1 MRGSTTTLLGTAV
14 VAATCLVPFADG
26 DAVRADHETP
36 VVELLTDIDDVPV
49 DAEIDHLTAT
59 STHVFFE
66 ARGSVAFGR
75 ELWAYSIAD
84 DETSMVHDLSEGW
97 DDTDILATTV
107 VDDTFYFVAEV
118 GGATRLWTS
127 DGTESG
133 TDWLGSL
140 FDVNDRHLVSAG
152 SVGYVTGVSAST
164 GEELVRFDGAGNV
177 TVIGGDRQPRG
188 HRAVGAGSRHDLPM
202 R

>member
-84 DETSMVHDLSEGW
+84 DEFSMVHDLSEGW

-107 VDDTFYFVAEV
+107 VDDTFYFVAE
-118 GGATRLWTS
+118 GAAPLDCGR
-127 DGTESG
+127 
-133 TDWLGSL
+133 
-140 FDVNDRHLVSAG
+140 
-152 SVGYVTGVSAST
+152 VTGPRADRLARLAVQCERSAP
-164 GEELVRFDGAGNV
+164 GQRRFGRLRHRRLRA
-177 TVIGGDRQPRG
+177 DR
-188 HRAVGAGSRHDLPM
+188 
-202 R
+202 